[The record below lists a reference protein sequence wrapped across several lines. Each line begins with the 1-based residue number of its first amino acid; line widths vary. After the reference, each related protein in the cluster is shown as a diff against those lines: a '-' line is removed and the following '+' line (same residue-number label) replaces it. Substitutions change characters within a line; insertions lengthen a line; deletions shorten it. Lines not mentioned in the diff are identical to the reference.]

1 MPPIL
6 RRLIVAA
13 ILFLLVTLAA
23 HPAWACY
30 AILVGRKASADGSV
44 LVAHLEQNG
53 GQRILNFRQMPRR
66 RHAPGDEVALRRGGR
81 LPQVEQTWAFLWSQ
95 NPGIEYSDGYLNEWG
110 VAIVSDGC
118 RTREDDYDTL
128 VKKGEIR
135 DGGIGYML
143 RRLVAERAKTAR
155 EGVLLAGQLVE
166 RFGYADSGRTYAIAD
181 PGEAWLF
188 AAVRGRRWVAQRVPD
203 DMIVALPNVHIIAEI
218 DLDDS
223 DNFLASP
230 DLISYAVQRGWHDP
244 NAGEP
249 FNFRKVYN
257 INRAD
262 PPDPRRW
269 RGRRL
274 AAGCEEPWPPASPPP
289 VGIRPK
295 EKLSVESLARVLR
308 FTGSPGTL
316 STPTTQE
323 GAVFQLRADMPPA
336 IGCVYW
342 RTTAEPST
350 SVLTPWYVGISH
362 TPAHYY
368 RPVDPRE
375 QLSLAY
381 QFDPPAGTF
390 DFHADSAWWKFKRLQ
405 DAVHADDARRIP
417 LVQSAWEAFERDALA
432 AQPQI
437 EARAM
442 QLWETDRPAAI
453 ALLTDHCARLA
464 ANACRHADRI
474 ADDLLGKTGE
484 KRAE

>member
-1 MPPIL
+1 MSIVF
-6 RRLIVAA
+6 RCLITTIV
-13 ILFLLVTLAA
+13 LSLLMTPAD

-30 AILVGRKASADGSV
+30 AILVGCKASADGSV
-44 LVAHLEQNG
+44 LLSHLEQNG
-53 GQRILNFRQMPRR
+53 GRRILNFRQIPRL
-66 RHAPGDEVALRRGGR
+66 RHAPGDEVVLRRGGR
-81 LPQVEQTWAFLWSQ
+81 LPQVEQTWSFLWSQ

-110 VAIVSDGC
+110 VAVVSDGC
-118 RTREDDYDTL
+118 RTCEDDYDTL

-143 RRLVAERAKTAR
+143 RRLVAERARTAR

-181 PGEAWLF
+181 PREAWLF

-218 DLDDS
+218 DLVDS

-230 DLISYAVQRGWHDP
+230 DLISYAVTRGWHDP

-262 PPDPRRW
+262 PSDPRRW
-269 RGRRL
+269 RGRQL
-274 AAGCEEPWPPASPPP
+274 AAGCEEPWSPASPPP

-295 EKLSVESLARVLR
+295 EKLTVAALARLLR

-323 GAVFQLRADMPPA
+323 GAVFQLHADMPPA

-362 TPAHYY
+362 TPESYY
-368 RPVDPRE
+368 RPAEVRQ

-381 QFDPPAGTF
+381 QFDSPAGTF
-390 DFHADSAWWKFKRLQ
+390 DFNVDSAWWKFRQLQ

-417 LVQSAWEAFERDALA
+417 IVWLAWEAFERDALA
-432 AQPQI
+432 VQLQI

-442 QLWETDRPAAI
+442 QLWETDQQAAI
-453 ALLTDHCARLA
+453 TLLTDHCARLA
-464 ANACRHADRI
+464 ANACRHADRM
-474 ADDLLGKTGE
+474 ADDLSGKMGE
-484 KRAE
+484 K